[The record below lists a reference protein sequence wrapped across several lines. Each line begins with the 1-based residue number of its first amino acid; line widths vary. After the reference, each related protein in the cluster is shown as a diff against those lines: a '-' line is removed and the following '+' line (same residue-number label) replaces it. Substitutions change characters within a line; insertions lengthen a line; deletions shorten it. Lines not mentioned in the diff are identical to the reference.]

1 MGAAVRQ
8 RQQIERGDKDGRER
22 YKTGQA
28 KKNSHGI
35 IPIPFSIPA
44 RMIIFRF
51 YWRAVETLVY
61 VSFRS
66 PPKLKAIAMMAIEMM
81 PAATKPYSIAVAAD
95 WSFTKRKTRARIE

>member
-8 RQQIERGDKDGRER
+8 RQQIEHGDKGGRER

-28 KKNSHGI
+28 KKHPHGI
-35 IPIPFSIPA
+35 TPIPFSIPA
-44 RMIIFRF
+44 GMIIFRF
-51 YWRAVETLVY
+51 YLRAVETLVY
-61 VSFRS
+61 VSLRS
-66 PPKLKAIAMMAIEMM
+66 LPKLKTVAMMAIEMM